1 MLYRLERREHCPQ
14 TISRAAALD
23 DCLVTMF
30 DDGLV
35 LVEKRS
41 ASIVAQDSDGY
52 KRLFEGW
59 DDMGSGG
66 SLRKGFQGWDR

>member
-1 MLYRLERREHCPQ
+1 
-14 TISRAAALD
+14 
-23 DCLVTMF
+23 MF

-66 SLRKGFQGWDR
+66 SLRQGFQGWDR